1 LVSLFYEPMNSK
13 AWQRFRNLALFKLWV
28 TDKQLR
34 QLGSIVAG
42 IGFVVTAIFIVM
54 YFFFR

>member
-1 LVSLFYEPMNSK
+1 MNSK

-34 QLGSIVAG
+34 QLGPIVAG
-42 IGFVVTAIFIVM
+42 IGFVVTGIFLVM

>member
-1 LVSLFYEPMNSK
+1 MNSK

-28 TDKQLR
+28 TDKQLT
-34 QLGSIVAG
+34 QLGPIVLS
-42 IGFVVTAIFIVM
+42 IGFLVTAIFLVM